1 MTVHA
6 DRGTAF
12 VIGPPRGHDRSHAA
26 RLAEECTGM
35 GAVDTLVQVSSSSG
49 ATDRLGA

>member
-6 DRGTAF
+6 DRGAAF
-12 VIGPPRGHDRSHAA
+12 VIGPPRGHDRSPAA
-26 RLAEECTGM
+26 RLAQECTG
-35 GAVDTLVQVSSSSG
+35 VDTLVQVGSSSG